1 MKGMNVPLILR
12 DEPFTEPTPVELPET
27 LTVAEFAESVTLADL
42 PSIFDAGYTKLAA
55 AAPIGPGYALYSG
68 PPLGTFD
75 LEIGFPV
82 AVVPDGFDAG
92 TFPVGRALAF
102 SHLGG
107 YESLGDS
114 WGRLMEH
121 FGASELGE
129 VKFIAEVY
137 TTDPSVTP
145 AADLRTDLF
154 VIY

>member
-1 MKGMNVPLILR
+1 MNVPLILR

-42 PSIFDAGYTKLAA
+42 PSIFDAGYTELAA

-107 YESLGDS
+107 YESLGAS